1 MAEYSVGVL
10 CCFSMRMDIYLS
22 AVEELR
28 GVFDGILRSDKGSL
42 AVRRREQIGSGFAG
56 IAVGV
61 KG

>member
-1 MAEYSVGVL
+1 
-10 CCFSMRMDIYLS
+10 MRMDIYLS